1 LTGRNSFIGGFQT
14 VIHTKPLSMKQ
25 TFTQEQLLQLIYKE
39 TSLAESLEMEEAL
52 DRDPQLQEEYNE
64 LLEAFR
70 ELPKVSFQPSAQTI
84 SSILSYSEQAT
95 LEALQ

>member
-1 LTGRNSFIGGFQT
+1 
-14 VIHTKPLSMKQ
+14 MKQ

-70 ELPKVSFQPSAQTI
+70 ELPKVSFQPSPKTI
-84 SSILSYSEQAT
+84 SSILRYSEQAKLET
-95 LEALQ
+95 LQ